1 MRHTPSLLTALRM
14 PLRDALRGAATFAG
28 GAEEALE
35 SAAAILPE
43 PLRDGF
49 RAGLRAARSAGR
61 GLMTAPIDEGD
72 VAAAADM
79 LAGRARAPDALAS
92 VTAYAWAHLRP
103 ADQGHLLSETLL
115 AARLAALSIPGRTG
129 AERAAHLV
137 ADLRRSPALARVPG
151 AQADAEGADDV
162 LDAIAVW
169 LLAARGTDMAE
180 EEALLDLAA
189 ALVPATRRGAPGAQ
203 DESAARAAHLQTLA
217 DHL

>member
-1 MRHTPSLLTALRM
+1 MRHAPTILTALRM
-14 PLRDALRGAATFAG
+14 PLRDALRGAATLAG

-43 PLRDGF
+43 PLREGF

-61 GLMTAPIDEGD
+61 GLMTAPIDAAD

-79 LAGRARAPDALAS
+79 LAGRARAPDALAT
-92 VTAYAWAHLRP
+92 VAAHAWAHLRP
-103 ADQGHLLSETLL
+103 AEQGHLMSETLL

-137 ADLRRSPALARVPG
+137 TALRRSPALARVPG
-151 AQADAEGADDV
+151 AAAGGEGAEDA

-169 LLAARGTDMAE
+169 LLAARGADMAE

-189 ALVPATRRGAPGAQ
+189 ALVPATRRAAPGPGG
-203 DESAARAAHLQTLA
+203 EPAARAAHLQTLA